1 MFSGWLTNEAEATLN
16 EVEAGNY
23 QAANDRIRDARRQT
37 LQVRRELTRSLG
49 QLRALQA
56 EFIVASKTV

>member
-1 MFSGWLTNEAEATLN
+1 MLAVGSPTTLN